1 MSRPRRWLSVLVV
14 LLLVVPTVEIAI
26 IVAVGRAIG
35 GWPTL
40 GLLVVESALGAWLV
54 RREGARAWG
63 ALSTALRSGRM
74 PATELADAAL
84 VLVGGT
90 LLLAP
95 GFLTDVVGF
104 AFVLPVFRP
113 LTRRLLA
120 RVVERRL
127 LGGLTRWG
135 PFPGADGPSSG
146 RRAGGAPDVVRG
158 QVVDP
163 PAPGDDGAGRTS

>member
-1 MSRPRRWLSVLVV
+1 MSRPRRWLGVLVV
-14 LLLVVPTVEIAI
+14 LLLVVPTLEIAI
-26 IVAVGRAIG
+26 IVALGRAIG
-35 GWPTL
+35 GWQTL
-40 GLLVVESALGAWLV
+40 GLLLVESALGAWLV
-54 RREGARAWG
+54 RREGAHAWG

-74 PATELADAAL
+74 PAGELADAAL

-113 LTRRLLA
+113 FSRRLLA

-127 LGGLTRWG
+127 LGGLMRWSPQPEASAHRG
-135 PFPGADGPSSG
+135 TAADGGPH
-146 RRAGGAPDVVRG
+146 VVRG
-158 QVVDP
+158 QVVHP
-163 PAPGDDGAGRTS
+163 PPPGDDGAGRTG